1 MIIQM
6 KMDNLEKQVRDGLL
20 EVQENT
26 FQELKFKW
34 SKREELFHQM
44 QMKVF
49 MLETIV
55 LEKLKSNTNNLIIYR
70 IKGKTYLL
78 EAHESLWEKHLPDNV
93 ELLV

>member
-1 MIIQM
+1 
-6 KMDNLEKQVRDGLL
+6 
-20 EVQENT
+20 
-26 FQELKFKW
+26 
-34 SKREELFHQM
+34 M